1 MFKNIGKTNKIVGL
15 IIWWASNV
23 AAAVMVILAIVF
35 AGMKNPFWYFA
46 LAGSAGVI
54 IMGWPVAFLIYGFG
68 ELLEKNSEIVKNTSS
83 GKLRNVEPSAQYYGN
98 QHGNMQYN
106 NFGDAYNY
114 SIPSQNQQT
123 GMPSQKQQP
132 AIDENVLPEI

>member
-1 MFKNIGKTNKIVGL
+1 MFKNIGRTNKIVGL

-23 AAAVMVILAIVF
+23 AAAVTIILTIVF
-35 AGMKNPFWYFA
+35 AGMKNPFWYFM
-46 LAGSAGVI
+46 LAGSFGI
-54 IMGWPVAFLIYGFG
+54 IVLCWPVAFLIYGFG

-83 GKLRNVEPSAQYYGN
+83 NKPRNAEPSAQYYGN
-98 QHGNMQYN
+98 PHGNMQYN

-132 AIDENVLPEI
+132 TIDENELPEI